1 MVVNLIIGSVH
12 LVIKYN
18 CLGIEGKD
26 MPDNGREKPNSWSGE
41 EQL

>member
-1 MVVNLIIGSVH
+1 MVNLIIGSVH
-12 LVIKYN
+12 LVIKCN

-26 MPDNGREKPNSWSGE
+26 MPDNGTKKPNSWSGE